1 MLTASDGRTFN
12 LKYTIPSEGE
22 ERIEEGVTP
31 DRLRI
36 LADAQG
42 YPMSHFRASSG
53 EDEPVK
59 VNLNAPVVSSTG
71 NSLRALTLVSSALS
85 GLGGWSVVSVTEVNE
100 DQELQVVEAKE
111 DDDNY
116 ESKPESRK
124 QIAEGMVW
132 DTDDAMASVDPYGT
146 NVYKGVQLSNSD
158 GAANEVSVL

>member
-12 LKYTIPSEGE
+12 LKYILPSAGE

-59 VNLNAPVVSSTG
+59 VNLNAPMVSSTG

-85 GLGGWSVVSVTEVNE
+85 GLGGWSVVSVTEVSE
-100 DQELQVVEAKE
+100 DQELQAVEAKE
-111 DDDNY
+111 DD
-116 ESKPESRK
+116 ESKPESQK